1 MRNRT
6 EPKPGN
12 KKIIE
17 ENEWSS
23 KIWPEKNLRPGARTE
38 EKDHPNPMQ
47 TVRNS

>member
-6 EPKPGN
+6 EPKPGS

-17 ENEWSS
+17 ENEWNS
-23 KIWPEKNLRPGARTE
+23 KIWPEKNLRPVARTE

-47 TVRNS
+47 AVRNS